1 MPRTTSKSKTRT
13 TKTVARTRTTRSA
26 KTILPPKPKPRKPR
40 AKKVSRL
47 SPEELFARTQAKA
60 YELFEKRGRV
70 NGRDFD
76 DWLEAERIVLAEA

>member
-1 MPRTTSKSKTRT
+1 MPRTTTKSKTKTTRT
-13 TKTVARTRTTRSA
+13 TARTRTTRSA
-26 KTILPPKPKPRKPR
+26 KTILPPQPKPRKPR

-60 YELFEKRGRV
+60 YELFEQRGCV

-76 DWLEAERIVLAEA
+76 DWLEAEKIVLAEA